1 MPIADDEMTIR
12 YPAVAG
18 TFYPRDRNVLW
29 ETVDDLLAGAQQSTQ
44 HEQIRAVIAPHA
56 GYIYSGAVAAEA
68 FARLKGLEGRIHRLV
83 VIGPAHFVY
92 LRGIAAPATSAFRTP
107 LGDVPVDTAAVA
119 EIADL
124 PQVVIDDQPHAPEH
138 ALEVEL
144 PFLQATLGTVPIVP
158 LLVGS
163 VQAEEVAEVLH
174 WLWDT
179 RTLVVVSSDLSHY
192 HDYGA
197 AKRLDAATAEAIE
210 RLDEKAIGSDDACGS
225 VAVCGMLIEA
235 RRRGLGIERL
245 DLRNSGDTAGDRHRV
260 VGYGAWVVLE
270 T

>member
-1 MPIADDEMTIR
+1 MPFADDDITIR
-12 YPAVAG
+12 HPAVAG
-18 TFYPRDRNVLW
+18 TFYPQNRDVLR
-29 ETVDDLLAGAQQSTQ
+29 ETVAELLAGARSAQDK
-44 HEQIRAVIAPHA
+44 QIRAVITPHA
-56 GYIYSGAVAAEA
+56 GYIYSGVVAAEA
-68 FARLKGLEGRIHRLV
+68 FAGLKAQKGSIHRLV

-92 LRGIAAPATSAFRTP
+92 LRGIAAPGTSAFRTP
-107 LGDVPVDTAAVA
+107 LGDVPVDTAAIA

-144 PFLQATLGTVPIVP
+144 PFLQATLGTLPIIP

-163 VQAEEVAEVLH
+163 VRAEEVAEVLH
-174 WLWDT
+174 RLWDA

-192 HDYGA
+192 NSYEA
-197 AKRLDAATAEAIE
+197 ARRLDAATAEAIE
-210 RLDEKAIGSDDACGS
+210 HLDEKVIGSSDACGS
-225 VAVCGMLIEA
+225 LAIRGMLIEA
-235 RRRGLGIERL
+235 RRRGLAIKRL

-260 VGYGAWVVLE
+260 VGYGAWVVLK